1 LSLALIFEK
10 IIIDVLLSFKP
21 IDRPT
26 QITKLRPSYNIRYP
40 INMFTVQELDAN
52 MRPIIE
58 LLISTAV
65 TSAVIKE
72 MHASFLSKNV
82 NFYLEKMP
90 ILEENLSRQSMSI
103 EDLFGDIFVKIKG
116 MISLIPT

>member
-1 LSLALIFEK
+1 
-10 IIIDVLLSFKP
+10 
-21 IDRPT
+21 
-26 QITKLRPSYNIRYP
+26 
-40 INMFTVQELDAN
+40 MFTVQELDAN

-103 EDLFGDIFVKIKG
+103 EDLFGDSRPNQGHHKFDIYMGDYWVY
-116 MISLIPT
+116 